1 MRPKGT
7 SAELERR
14 PRRIGVALLE
24 EGMMSA
30 RVAEVLETS
39 RASVTRWR
47 QAYEESGEAA
57 LAAKP
62 HPGRP
67 PKLAPGK
74 RRRLAKLL
82 VRGARKYGYSTD
94 LWTLR
99 RVSAVIALVF
109 GVEYHPSQV
118 WRILRA
124 MGWSSQKPER
134 RARERDEQEI
144 ARWRREEWPRLKKR
158 PKKRA
163 KHRVP
168 G

>member
-14 PRRIGVALLE
+14 RVRAVALLE
-24 EGMMSA
+24 EGMMPA

-47 QAYEESGEAA
+47 QTYEECGEGA

-67 PKLAPGK
+67 PKLRSAQ

-118 WRILRA
+118 WRILRG
-124 MGWSSQKPER
+124 MGWSSQKPEC
-134 RARERDEQEI
+134 RARERDEEAI
-144 ARWRREEWPRLKKR
+144 AGWRREWPGLKKR

-163 KHRVP
+163 KHRFP